1 MQGFDCSDDPAKC
14 EYKREC
20 RRAPEPLLRQRLQ
33 TWIHLAFLAGDRNC
47 GKKRA
52 RPPAPLAFEP
62 WLLLCS
68 SETNLTVAYIS
79 AMAGQALNMQCMSG
93 SAGRYAPR
101 AAKEQAFRQQPGRTR
116 AAQPA
121 GAHGYGTFML
131 GVPHPVGYRERYF
144 VSRSEADIPLVAGGA
159 AALQRR
165 AEKTSLNSRLLQT
178 SRAERLT
185 QCQQAAAVD
194 EGKRPCCAVDSY
206 RLLREHASN
215 ESARGRSSSALRL
228 HSTFGTLP
236 HSAGLT
242 CCVLPVQLLPA
253 QMRQRRTRHSRL
265 CCARA
270 SVTSPCECLAAMH
283 KTSRAFPS
291 GDPVMLA
298 CRLHGCHA

>member
-1 MQGFDCSDDPAKC
+1 MRAKKSAATGTTC
-14 EYKREC
+14 LYNRDY
-20 RRAPEPLLRQRLQ
+20 LLY
-33 TWIHLAFLAGDRNC
+33 
-47 GKKRA
+47 
-52 RPPAPLAFEP
+52 P
-62 WLLLCS
+62 
-68 SETNLTVAYIS
+68 SETDLTVAYIS

-93 SAGRYAPR
+93 SAGRHAPR

-121 GAHGYGTFML
+121 GAQGYGTIMP

-144 VSRSEADIPLVAGGA
+144 VSRFEADIPLVAGGA
-159 AALQRR
+159 AVLQRR
-165 AEKTSLNSRLLQT
+165 ADKTSLNSRLLQT
-178 SRAERLT
+178 CRAERLT

-194 EGKRPCCAVDSY
+194 EGKRPCCAVDCY
-206 RLLREHASN
+206 PLLSEHDPAIY
-215 ESARGRSSSALRL
+215 EFARGRSSSALHV
-228 HSTFGTLP
+228 HSTLCTLP

-270 SVTSPCECLAAMH
+270 SVTSPCVCLADKH

-298 CRLHGCHA
+298 CRLQLACLMLQML